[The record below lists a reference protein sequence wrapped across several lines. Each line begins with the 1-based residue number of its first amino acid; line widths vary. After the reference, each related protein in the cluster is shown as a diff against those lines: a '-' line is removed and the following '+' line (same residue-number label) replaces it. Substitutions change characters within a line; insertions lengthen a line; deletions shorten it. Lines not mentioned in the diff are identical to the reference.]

1 MRRTGH
7 FSLTSVM
14 SLLRKLWLEQS
25 CAYTRKNPRNGRRT
39 MNSKS
44 RSICLDRE
52 KTLSKWFFLRAP
64 RSVIHVQCT
73 CDRPLTSVTETSKTT
88 QLWFGGEGGRHWK
101 CIHAWSLNSI
111 SFCEDFSLVNL
122 IMCEGETFID
132 YRECYFLMTIPYI
145 IVLSISAPYPKF
157 HTEFYARHIEIYY
170 SVSTQGDSCHIL
182 TIWQKFFQNL

>member
-88 QLWFGGEGGRHWK
+88 QLWFGGEGGDIENAFMHGLWIPFPSVKIFHWLTWLCAK
-101 CIHAWSLNSI
+101 AKHL
-111 SFCEDFSLVNL
+111 L
-122 IMCEGETFID
+122 ITGNVTF
-132 YRECYFLMTIPYI
+132 
-145 IVLSISAPYPKF
+145 
-157 HTEFYARHIEIYY
+157 
-170 SVSTQGDSCHIL
+170 
-182 TIWQKFFQNL
+182 